1 MKRAALWIA
10 GAGFIVAAV
19 GAGACGKSGGGAA
32 SAGSDCQQAIDHAL
46 MVSDP
51 TKGMDAKQA
60 AALKPMMAAMAKTG
74 VERCLGDQWKP
85 DVTGCMKKAS
95 TSADLN
101 KCQDALTPAQH
112 KSFDEALAKTAS
124 ANMPAEVSAP
134 VPVAPGAAADGSA
147 TDGSRGAGSAAGSG
161 AAPATPTP

>member
-10 GAGFIVAAV
+10 GAGFIVGAV

-32 SAGSDCQQAIDHAL
+32 SAGGDCQQAIDHAL

-51 TKGMDAKQA
+51 TKGMDPKQA

-74 VERCLGDQWKP
+74 VERCLGDQWKS

-112 KSFDEALAKTAS
+112 KSFDDALAKTAS
-124 ANMPAEVSAP
+124 ANMPAEVAVP
-134 VPVAPGAAADGSA
+134 AVPVAPAAAGDGSA
-147 TDGSRGAGSAAGSG
+147 AAGSAAGSG